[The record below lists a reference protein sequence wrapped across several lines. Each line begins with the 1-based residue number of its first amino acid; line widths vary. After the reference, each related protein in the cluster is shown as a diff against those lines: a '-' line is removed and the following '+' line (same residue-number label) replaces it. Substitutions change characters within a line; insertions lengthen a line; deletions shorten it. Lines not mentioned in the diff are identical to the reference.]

1 MTHADV
7 VATAKPAL
15 RRDRARASHVVE
27 ERQVINV
34 RDVGSTPAGQAREL
48 DREQRVSQ
56 GALRRHVVRE
66 IGGER
71 NCREELGQ
79 AQAVLRPRLVD
90 YVAPPAVPIIRPLSA
105 PAGGATHPSSGR
117 KPEQSKSIAR
127 MPSGPTLTNATCS
140 IISRDCP
147 PRLSLKRQLRRF
159 RTPIRSRCES
169 RTSKSEAGENQ
180 CSKRRAISSRPELTS
195 VPRGHSN
202 PASTS
207 GARHSANRP
216 KSRVEGAGRNASGA
230 DSCIRPTVAPAHSG
244 HINRSVHFS
253 GIANPNAPKVKPGQ
267 LQRAADISAIT

>member
-1 MTHADV
+1 MADADV

-27 ERQVINV
+27 ERQVIDV
-34 RDVGSTPAGQAREL
+34 RNIGPTPASQAREL
-48 DREQRVSQ
+48 DCEQCVSQ
-56 GALRRHVVRE
+56 RALGRHVVRE

-140 IISRDCP
+140 IISCVCP
-147 PRLSLKRQLRRF
+147 SRLSLKRQLRRY
-159 RTPIRSRCES
+159 RIPIRSRCES

-180 CSKRRAISSRPELTS
+180 PSKRRAISSRPERTS
-195 VPRGHSN
+195 GPRGNSIRAC
-202 PASTS
+202 AS
-207 GARHSANRP
+207 RP
-216 KSRVEGAGRNASGA
+216 GTQRIVRSRAS
-230 DSCIRPTVAPAHSG
+230 
-244 HINRSVHFS
+244 
-253 GIANPNAPKVKPGQ
+253 
-267 LQRAADISAIT
+267 RAQIGMRLV